1 LAAQNFQNNKKFA
14 EQIKNL
20 FNERIR
26 LDVLLKL
33 LGEIIQTSRIPISK
47 PLLADRQREI
57 AEIGVLKENFT

>member
-1 LAAQNFQNNKKFA
+1 MKESDF
-14 EQIKNL
+14 
-20 FNERIR
+20 
-26 LDVLLKL
+26 DVLLKL